1 MNKFGPLLALLPLLL
16 ALLLGCSTDRLPE
29 VETQDSP
36 PDTTPTAQPTAT
48 PDITAD
54 FVAYLNPELGI
65 ALQHPPSWVIQ
76 EGNPWQIATDP
87 ELLESTDGATTGAIL
102 AITQFTVLFEDLA
115 EGLEEF
121 VGERE
126 GMRVIESAA
135 PVTINGQEAAA
146 MTMISI
152 DSSGIEYTLLFRLI
166 RHQGATMLVSAVT
179 PDHERYQPLLE
190 AIIDTVII
198 SAPPATL
205 APPTLTPIP
214 IPTTPPA
221 DSTSESG
228 EAAADETDE
237 IDEDEVSRLEAA
249 VPPDFVQ
256 LVDANSRYS
265 VGYPPEWFLNAEEP
279 EAVLLASSELL
290 LNDNVFTDGGAAVWL
305 FPAEIAVGSDP
316 DPVLILEQF
325 IANFPIYDSFD
336 PLILPRPLRIN
347 GQAGATS
354 RYDTTIQG
362 APVIAEYYVAVNGSR
377 FVILVGLAAADSL
390 AEMTPLIDGMAA
402 SLTVQ

>member
-1 MNKFGPLLALLPLLL
+1 MKRFGPLLALWPLLF
-16 ALLLGCSTDRLPE
+16 AFLLGCGADRLSE

-36 PDTTPTAQPTAT
+36 PDATPTTQPTAT
-48 PDITAD
+48 PDLSAD
-54 FVAYLNPELGI
+54 FVAYLNPNLGF
-65 ALQHPPSWVIQ
+65 ALQHPPSWVIA
-76 EGNPWQIATDP
+76 EGDPWQIATDP
-87 ELLESTDGATTGAIL
+87 DLLENTDGATTGAIL
-102 AITQFTVLFEDLA
+102 AITPIAVFFEDLA

-126 GMRVIESAA
+126 GMRVIEPAEA
-135 PVTINGQEAAA
+135 VTINGQEAAA
-146 MTMISI
+146 MTLISI

-166 RHQGATMLVSAVT
+166 RHQGAIMLVSAVT
-179 PDHERYQPLLE
+179 PDHERYQPILE
-190 AIIDTVII
+190 AVIDTVII
-198 SAPPATL
+198 SAPPPTS
-205 APPTLTPIP
+205 APPTLTPVP
-214 IPTTPPA
+214 IPTAPPA
-221 DSTSESG
+221 DPASESG
-228 EAAADETDE
+228 EDAANETAE
-237 IDEDEVSRLEAA
+237 INEDEVTRLEAA

-256 LVDANSRYS
+256 LVDANGRYS
-265 VGYPPEWFLNAEEP
+265 VGYPPEWLLNAEEP

-336 PLILPRPLRIN
+336 PLILPRPLLIN
-347 GQAGATS
+347 GQAGAAS

-362 APVIAEYYVAVNGSR
+362 APVIADYYVAVNGSR
-377 FVILVGLAAADSL
+377 FVVLVGLAAADSL